1 MKKYISMLM
10 FAALTVFGLYSCS
23 LETDEKPGGT
33 KVQDMAGFWDVSV
46 VSLNEDGSVNEVL
59 VENSRLMTY
68 NTAQDVDNAMWMDLN
83 DDSFWSLKFVI
94 PVNYG
99 AKTFSCSDLKCNDAD
114 DAPNITVTDGRVL
127 LGKGHNLHG
136 MPTDSIV
143 FNAKFSDDKDNLTY
157 RIAGTRHSGFT
168 E

>member
-1 MKKYISMLM
+1 
-10 FAALTVFGLYSCS
+10 
-23 LETDEKPGGT
+23 
-33 KVQDMAGFWDVSV
+33 
-46 VSLNEDGSVNEVL
+46 
-59 VENSRLMTY
+59 MTY
-68 NTAQDVDNAMWMDLN
+68 NTAQDVDNAMWMNFN

-136 MPTDSIV
+136 LWHQFYNSP
-143 FNAKFSDDKDNLTY
+143 FNYLALLQIAAWLHPEDYADVNVQQEWAEAQEKYSPVPGDGTFFSTN
-157 RIAGTRHSGFT
+157 
-168 E
+168 